1 MVVLL
6 AVPQCF
12 ALMSLSS
19 FRATQ
24 VYRVLKPGGVYF
36 LVSHA
41 PPKRRLSLL
50 QKAASFSVAH
60 FELAKPDIPGTD
72 LRAVDLHQDRSEQCH
87 HVYICNKGFDD
98 AG

>member
-50 QKAASFSVAH
+50 QKAAHFSVAH
-60 FELAKPDIPGTD
+60 FELAKPDISSED
-72 LRAVDLHQDRSEQCH
+72 LQSVDLQDSSEQCH